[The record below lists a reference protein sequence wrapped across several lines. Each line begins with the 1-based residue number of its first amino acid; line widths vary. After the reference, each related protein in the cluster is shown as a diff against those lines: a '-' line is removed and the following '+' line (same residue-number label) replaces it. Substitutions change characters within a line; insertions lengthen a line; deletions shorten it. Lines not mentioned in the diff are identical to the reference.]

1 MRRTPLRG
9 LTIPLKPL
17 SLWSTLGLA
26 KTGIVF
32 IRQLLR
38 SGHATNS
45 WTVMRPLTPAN
56 LILLWIFVCARFL
69 SCFQLAVGQ
78 K

>member
-9 LTIPLKPL
+9 LTKPLKPL
-17 SLWSTLGLA
+17 SFWSTLGLA
-26 KTGIVF
+26 KT

-56 LILLWIFVCARFL
+56 LIRLWIFVCARFL